1 LGKKSVRKGGASQKG
16 LSRTLLFCWCILKL
30 RCTTKQ
36 HNPTTLIFSPL
47 SINFWSCAL
56 LPGAKLGAKWGVVLA
71 SHTHPSPLLLRGE
84 GVQPPCPPL
93 SIMLPAD
100 EDVKFPPP
108 LPRMDGG
115 VGDGANYDRVDD
127 NEDNKSHAGVKVEMH
142 DASTDEDGNFP
153 PPPSSREREKRRR
166 VDGGGDGGANFDSVH
181 DNGEESTLLSWVDGN
196 IKSQGQECGGDN
208 QRQEDEVS
216 LSPSNGGMHP
226 GGVDMQNL
234 EEGSLPHTVG
244 EQWGVQQ
251 SSIEGAP
258 VESDADSVDHVLT
271 EDYDVFDGSISFC
284 CQNCR

>member
-1 LGKKSVRKGGASQKG
+1 M
-16 LSRTLLFCWCILKL
+16 
-30 RCTTKQ
+30 
-36 HNPTTLIFSPL
+36 PTT
-47 SINFWSCAL
+47 INH
-56 LPGAKLGAKWGVVLA
+56 A
-71 SHTHPSPLLLRGE
+71 S
-84 GVQPPCPPL
+84 
-93 SIMLPAD
+93 AD

-108 LPRMDGG
+108 PPRMDGGG

-127 NEDNKSHAGVKVEMH
+127 DEDDKSSGIKVKIHDDSDDEDANFPPPPPRMDGGGVGDGANYDSVDDDEDDKSHAAIKVEVY
-142 DASTDEDGNFP
+142 DASTDEDVNFP
-153 PPPSSREREKRRR
+153 PHPSSREREKRRR
-166 VDGGGDGGANFDSVH
+166 VDGGGDDGANFDSVE

-196 IKSQGQECGGDN
+196 IKSQGQECSGDN
-208 QRQEDEVS
+208 QGQEVEGS
-216 LSPSNGGMHP
+216 LSPGNGGMRA

-244 EQWGVQQ
+244 ERGGVQQ